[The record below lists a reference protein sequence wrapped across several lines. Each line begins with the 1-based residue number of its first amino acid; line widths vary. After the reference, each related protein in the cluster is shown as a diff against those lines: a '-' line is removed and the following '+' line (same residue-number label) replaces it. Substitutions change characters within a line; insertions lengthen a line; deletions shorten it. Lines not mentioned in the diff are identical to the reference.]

1 MLIYSQIR
9 RLGGVMLL
17 KNVLIIPNPGS
28 GKGKAVDY
36 GKRLGQLLEET
47 YQSTVEVR
55 PTTALGDAKEWSSTA
70 LKDGFDTVICLGGDG
85 TVNETVDGLLQND
98 EVPYFGFVPLGTV
111 NDLGRVLGYDM
122 NPDKAIEQYR
132 DLKTVPLDIGQING
146 DSHFINVIAIGAV
159 PESVMH
165 TDSDDKNK
173 LGVLAYLR
181 DGVKAYFNQDKY
193 QLEIKDAKGDIK
205 EIETDLVIIALTN
218 SVAGIEVMIP
228 HASYDDGLVHLIAP
242 KEAIAKS
249 TIQTLFEGG
258 IHPEETD
265 SMYVLSDSEITL
277 TCHSHD
283 VVESNVDGDQGPDL
297 PLTIKVLKHRLQAIV
312 PA

>member
-1 MLIYSQIR
+1 M
-9 RLGGVMLL
+9 ML

-36 GKRLGQLLEET
+36 GKKLGQVLEET
-47 YQSTVEVR
+47 YQATVEVR
-55 PTTALGDAKEWSSTA
+55 PTSEVGDAKNWSATA
-70 LKDGFDTVICLGGDG
+70 LADGFDTVICLGGDG
-85 TVNETVDGLLQND
+85 TVNETVDGLLQNE

-111 NDLGRVLGYDM
+111 NDLGRVLGYNM

-132 DLKTVPLDIGQING
+132 DLKTVSLDIGQING
-146 DSHFINVIAIGAV
+146 ETHFINVIAIGAL
-159 PESVMH
+159 PESVMK
-165 TDSDDKNK
+165 TESSDKNK
-173 LGVLAYLR
+173 LGALAYVK

-193 QLEIKDAKGDIK
+193 QLEITNSAGDVR
-205 EIETDLVIIALTN
+205 EIETNLVIIALTN

-242 KEAIAKS
+242 KGALAV
-249 TIQTLFEGG
+249 TTLQTLFEGG

-265 SMYVLSDSEITL
+265 SMYVLSDSEISINCL
-277 TCHSHD
+277 SHD
-283 VVESNVDGDQGPDL
+283 QVESNVDGDPGPSL
-297 PLTIKVLKHRLQAIV
+297 PLNIKVLKHRLQAII

>member
-1 MLIYSQIR
+1 M
-9 RLGGVMLL
+9 L

-28 GKGKAVDY
+28 GKGKAVGY
-36 GKRLGQLLEET
+36 GNKLGQVLEET
-47 YQSTVEVR
+47 YQATVEVR
-55 PTTALGDAKEWSSTA
+55 PTTDVGDAKQWSSTA
-70 LKDGFDTVICLGGDG
+70 LEDGFDTVICLGGDG

-111 NDLGRVLGYDM
+111 NDLARVLGYDM

-132 DLKTVPLDIGQING
+132 DIKTVPLDIGQING
-146 DSHFINVIAIGAV
+146 ESHFINVIAIGAV

-193 QLEIKDAKGDIK
+193 LLEIKNANGEIR
-205 EIETDLVIIALTN
+205 EIETNLAIVALTN

-228 HASYDDGLVHLIAP
+228 HASYDDGLAHLIAP
-242 KEAIAKS
+242 KGAIAKS

-265 SMYVLSDSEITL
+265 SMFVLSDSEITI
-277 TCHSHD
+277 TCPSHD
-283 VVESNVDGDQGPDL
+283 RVESNVDGDQGPNL
-297 PLTIKVLKHRLQAIV
+297 PLNIKVLKHRLQAIV

>member
-1 MLIYSQIR
+1 M
-9 RLGGVMLL
+9 ML

-36 GKRLGQLLEET
+36 GKRLGLVLEET
-47 YQSTVEVR
+47 YQATVEVR
-55 PTTALGDAKEWSSTA
+55 PTTDVGDAKNWSSTA
-70 LKDGFDTVICLGGDG
+70 LADGFDTVICLGGDG
-85 TVNETVDGLLQND
+85 TVNETVDGLLQNE

-132 DLKTVPLDIGQING
+132 DLKTVSLDIGQING
-146 DSHFINVIAIGAV
+146 DTHFINVIAIGAL
-159 PESVMH
+159 PESVMK
-165 TDSDDKNK
+165 TESSDKNK
-173 LGVLAYLR
+173 LGVLAYVK

-193 QLEIKDAKGDIK
+193 QLEITNSTGEIR
-205 EIETDLVIIALTN
+205 EIETNLVIIALTN

-228 HASYDDGLVHLIAP
+228 HASYDDGLVHLLSP
-242 KEAIAKS
+242 KGALAVS
-249 TIQTLFEGG
+249 TLQTLFEGG

-265 SMYVLSDSEITL
+265 SMYVLSDSEISINCL
-277 TCHSHD
+277 SHD
-283 VVESNVDGDQGPDL
+283 QVESNVDGDPGPNL
-297 PLTIKVLKHRLQAIV
+297 PLNIKVLKHRLKAII